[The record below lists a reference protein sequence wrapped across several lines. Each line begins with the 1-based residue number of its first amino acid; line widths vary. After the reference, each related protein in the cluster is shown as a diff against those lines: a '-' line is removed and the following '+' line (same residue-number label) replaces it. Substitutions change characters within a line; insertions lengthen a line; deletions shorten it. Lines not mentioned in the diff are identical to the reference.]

1 MQLALSDEQQMT
13 CDVARRFF
21 AKEFPPQKL
30 RAVEAHGLAAFMPVY
45 RQMGELGLLG
55 IGMPEDCG
63 GNGDWLDL
71 ALFAEEAGRAL
82 VPALQVVGVVLAGRA
97 LLGLGGRNGQ
107 ERQRERVAKLVSG
120 EAVIVP
126 AVHEG
131 GDASRE
137 PAMRT
142 AAGGG
147 ETTAAITGTKRF
159 VQGFEAA
166 SELLVAAR
174 DAAGTV
180 RFHLVA
186 ASGAQARE
194 HRLTSNER
202 VHDLE
207 FAGSPSLAALPGGW
221 GEWLAA
227 VDAAKIV
234 AGAWAVGAARGA
246 LDMAVAY
253 AKTREQFG
261 RPIGSFQAVQHRLAD
276 AALALEQAT
285 SMVRYAAW
293 LEASGA
299 DCGREAAMARLVSG
313 RAVRQVTH
321 AATLTH
327 GGYGFMEEQDIALHC
342 RRAKQLEHLVEGPVI
357 QRELIAADDVADMD
371 RMR

>member
-1 MQLALSDEQQMT
+1 MHLALSEEQQMT
-13 CDVARRFF
+13 RDVARRFF
-21 AKEFPPQKL
+21 ANEFPPRKL
-30 RAVEAHGLAAFMPVY
+30 REVEERGLAAFMPVY

-82 VPALQVVGVVLAGRA
+82 VPALQVIGVVLAGRA
-97 LLGLGGRNGQ
+97 LLALGGRNGQ
-107 ERQRERVAKLVSG
+107 EQERVAKLISG
-120 EAVIVP
+120 EAVLVP
-126 AVHEG
+126 AVQEG

-137 PAMRT
+137 PAMS
-142 AAGGG
+142 
-147 ETTAAITGTKRF
+147 TTAGPAGISGAKRF

-166 SELLVAAR
+166 TELLVAAR
-174 DAAGTV
+174 DASGAV
-180 RFHLVA
+180 RFHVVA
-186 ASGAQARE
+186 ASGVPARE
-194 HRLTSNER
+194 QRLSSNER

-207 FAGSPSLAALPGGW
+207 FAATPAPAALPGGW
-221 GEWLAA
+221 REWLDA

-276 AALALEQAT
+276 AAMALEQAS

-293 LEASGA
+293 LRASGA

-327 GGYGFMEEQDIALHC
+327 GGYGFMEEQDITLYC

-371 RMR
+371 RGR